1 MTKILETERLRLRE
15 FTADDAAFVNHLINS
30 PKFLRYIGDR
40 GVRTVGDS
48 REFIANRLAASYVNN
63 GYGLWAVETR
73 DGTPV
78 GMCGF
83 VKRDYFDD
91 ADIGFAFLPEHERKG
106 YGYES
111 AAATLKY
118 GKDSLDFT
126 KVLAITS
133 MTNEASVALLAK
145 LGFSDDG
152 IIEPQGEKLRLFS
165 YTY

>member
-1 MTKILETERLRLRE
+1 MTKILETERLSLRE
-15 FTADDAAFVNHLINS
+15 FVADDAAFINVLINS
-30 PKFLRYIGDR
+30 PKFLKYIGDR
-40 GVRTVGDS
+40 GVRSNDDA
-48 REFIANRLAASYVNN
+48 REFIASRLAASYTAN
-63 GYGLWAVETR
+63 GYGLWAVETK

-83 VKRDYFDD
+83 VKRDYFDGP
-91 ADIGFAFLPEHERKG
+91 DIGFAFLPEHERQG
-106 YGYES
+106 HGYES

-118 GKDSLDFT
+118 GQKMLGFT

-133 MTNEASVALLAK
+133 LHNDASVVLLNK
-145 LGFSDDG
+145 LGFIDDG

>member
-1 MTKILETERLRLRE
+1 MTVILKTERLRLRE
-15 FTADDAAFVNHLINS
+15 FTADDAAFINQLINS
-30 PKFLRYIGDR
+30 PKFLKYIGDR
-40 GVRTVGDS
+40 GVRTVGDA

-91 ADIGFAFLPEHERKG
+91 ADLGFAFLPDHERKG

-111 AAATLKY
+111 AIGTLKY
-118 GKDSLDFT
+118 GQETLGFT

-133 MTNEASVALLAK
+133 LSNDASVGLLKK
-145 LGFSDDG
+145 LGFTDDG